1 MDEDIEI
8 INTNTRIEIIKNFIL
23 KNIKKIIYLI
33 SFILIFIIL
42 ILVYKEYEKK
52 NLTKIA
58 DRYILTT
65 VNYDEK
71 NKEYFIKE
79 LKEIIKL
86 NNKTYTPLSL
96 FFLIDNKLI
105 KSTNEIN
112 LLIDD
117 VIKNSNLDKEIKN
130 LLVFKK
136 ALINS
141 DSNSENELLKTL
153 NPIINS
159 DSIWKY
165 QSLLL
170 LGDYFFSKGENEKA
184 KEFYNK
190 ILNDQNANQTI
201 LFQTKLKLRRNLSE

>member
-42 ILVYKEYEKK
+42 ILVYKEYEKRK
-52 NLTKIA
+52 ITKIA

-130 LLVFKK
+130 LLLFKK

-141 DSNSENELLKTL
+141 DVNSENELLKTL

-184 KEFYNK
+184 KDFYNK
-190 ILNDQNANQTI
+190 ILNDQNANQNI
-201 LFQTKLKLRRNLSE
+201 LFQAKLKLRRNLSE

>member
-42 ILVYKEYEKK
+42 ILVYKEYEKRK
-52 NLTKIA
+52 ITKIA

-141 DSNSENELLKTL
+141 DVNSENELLKTL

-184 KEFYNK
+184 KDFYNK
-190 ILNDQNANQTI
+190 ILNDQNANQNI
-201 LFQTKLKLRRNLSE
+201 LFQAKLKLRRNLSE

>member
-42 ILVYKEYEKK
+42 ILVYKEYEKRK
-52 NLTKIA
+52 ITKIA

-184 KEFYNK
+184 KDFYNK
-190 ILNDQNANQTI
+190 ILNDQNANQNI
-201 LFQTKLKLRRNLSE
+201 LFQAKLKLRRNLSE

>member
-42 ILVYKEYEKK
+42 ILVYKEYEKRK
-52 NLTKIA
+52 ITKIA

-184 KEFYNK
+184 KDFYNK

>member
-42 ILVYKEYEKK
+42 ILVYKEYEKRK
-52 NLTKIA
+52 ITKIA

-141 DSNSENELLKTL
+141 GSNSENELLKTL

-184 KEFYNK
+184 KDFYNK
-190 ILNDQNANQTI
+190 ILNDQNANQNI
-201 LFQTKLKLRRNLSE
+201 LFQAKLKLRRNLSE

>member
-33 SFILIFIIL
+33 FLILIFIIL
-42 ILVYKEYEKK
+42 IFVYKDYEKRK
-52 NLTKIA
+52 ITKIA

-65 VNYDEK
+65 VSYNEK

-86 NNKTYTPLSL
+86 KNKTYTPLSL

-112 LLIDD
+112 LLIDE

-130 LLVFKK
+130 LLLFKK

-141 DSNSENELLKTL
+141 DVNSENELLKTL

-184 KEFYNK
+184 KDFYNK

>member
-1 MDEDIEI
+1 MHQ
-8 INTNTRIEIIKNFIL
+8 K
-23 KNIKKIIYLI
+23 
-33 SFILIFIIL
+33 
-42 ILVYKEYEKK
+42 
-52 NLTKIA
+52 
-58 DRYILTT
+58 
-65 VNYDEK
+65 
-71 NKEYFIKE
+71 
-79 LKEIIKL
+79 
-86 NNKTYTPLSL
+86 
-96 FFLIDNKLI
+96 
-105 KSTNEIN
+105 
-112 LLIDD
+112 
-117 VIKNSNLDKEIKN
+117 

-184 KEFYNK
+184 KDFYNK

>member
-42 ILVYKEYEKK
+42 ILVYKEYEKRK
-52 NLTKIA
+52 ITKIA

-65 VNYDEK
+65 VNYNEK

-112 LLIDD
+112 LLIDE

-141 DSNSENELLKTL
+141 GSNSENELLKTL

-184 KEFYNK
+184 KDFYNK
-190 ILNDQNANQTI
+190 ILNDQNANQNI
-201 LFQTKLKLRRNLSE
+201 LFQAKLKLRRNLSE

>member
-52 NLTKIA
+52 NITKIA

-184 KEFYNK
+184 KDFYNK

>member
-42 ILVYKEYEKK
+42 ILVYKEYEKRK
-52 NLTKIA
+52 ITKIA

-65 VNYDEK
+65 VNYNEK

-112 LLIDD
+112 LLIDE

-141 DSNSENELLKTL
+141 GSNSENELLKTL

-184 KEFYNK
+184 KDFYNK